1 MSKRRWIVAF
11 AVASVV
17 SGALALPVLCH
28 CQVPCG
34 IYDDPMRFDM
44 IAEHITTIEKSMNE
58 IDRLSAEGD
67 KNYNQIVRWVANKDH
82 HADELA
88 DIVSYYFLAQRVKPV
103 AAGDA
108 GHADYLN
115 KLELLHNMLVHAMKA
130 KQTTDLAHITE
141 LRSLRADFYKAYF
154 GRAEDKPHVH

>member
-1 MSKRRWIVAF
+1 MSKKRWIVAF
-11 AVASVV
+11 AVASAV
-17 SGALALPVLCH
+17 SGALALPALSH

-44 IAEHITTIEKSMNE
+44 IAEHIATIEKSMNE

-67 KNYNQIVRWVANKDH
+67 KNYNHIVRWVANKDT

-88 DIVSYYFLAQRVKPV
+88 RVVTYYFLAQRIKPV

-108 GHADYLN
+108 ARDAYLN

-130 KQTTDLAHITE
+130 KQTTDLEHVAK
-141 LRSLRADFYKAYF
+141 LRELRADFHKAFF
-154 GRAEDKPHVH
+154 GRAEDRSHAH